1 MYIFFTFFQADRQKY
16 FFYIFNF
23 FCMITSILQIPL
35 LVALFLL
42 HYLYSRIILISET
55 NIFYA
60 TFSEVLTTKEQ
71 TQ

>member
-1 MYIFFTFFQADRQKY
+1 
-16 FFYIFNF
+16 
-23 FCMITSILQIPL
+23 MITSILQIPL